1 MRSALALVIF
11 VTLACGSA
19 GPQPVAG
26 SPQSVPQ
33 LQFAVMDSVG
43 KPVWCDPDF
52 YPIARAG
59 GEEANAMAKY
69 PEIKQ
74 DAAVYAAIAAHD
86 HLPTGELNDAQKL
99 TLYRAW
105 KLLGAV
111 RLVPNGSG
119 YSFEYTVQ
127 STTAG
132 YEKVTGTVRVD
143 GAVSVDSRIVTRAPN
158 CPICLAA
165 STMIATPDGP
175 VRVTD
180 VSIGTVVWT
189 EDARGGRIAAPV
201 VALGSVPVAPGHMMV
216 HLVLADGREVLA
228 SPGHRTGEGRPLAS
242 LKPGDPVDGSS
253 VLRWELLAYSGSR
266 TYDLLPGG
274 TTGRYWANGIVLA
287 STLA

>member
-1 MRSALALVIF
+1 M
-11 VTLACGSA
+11 
-19 GPQPVAG
+19 QHVA
-26 SPQSVPQ
+26 
-33 LQFAVMDSVG
+33 
-43 KPVWCDPDF
+43 
-52 YPIARAG
+52 
-59 GEEANAMAKY
+59 
-69 PEIKQ
+69 EIKA
-74 DAAVYAAIAAHD
+74 DASTYAAIVAHE
-86 HLPTGELNDAQKL
+86 HLSSGELSDAQKL
-99 TLYRAW
+99 VLYKAW
-105 KLLGAV
+105 KLLRPV
-111 RLVPNGSG
+111 QLTQSG
-119 YSFEYTVQ
+119 DGYVFAYTVMTQ
-127 STTAG
+127 DG
-132 YEKVTGTVRVD
+132 YEKVAGTARVD
-143 GAVSVDSRIVTRAPN
+143 GVVSVDSRTATNAPV

>member
-1 MRSALALVIF
+1 MRSALALVML

-19 GPQPVAG
+19 APKPVAG
-26 SPQSVPQ
+26 SPLSVPQ

-52 YPIARAG
+52 YPVARAG

-69 PEIKQ
+69 PEIKR
-74 DAAVYAAIAAHD
+74 DAAVYAAIVAHE
-86 HLPTGELNDAQKL
+86 HLPTGELSDAQKL

-111 RLVPNGSG
+111 RLVPNGNQ
-119 YSFEYTVQ
+119 YSFEFTVR
-127 STTAG
+127 SKTAG
-132 YEKVTGTVRVD
+132 YEKVTGKVRVD
-143 GAVSVDSRIVTRAPN
+143 GAVAVDSRIVSGAPN

-165 STMIATPDGP
+165 STNIATPDGP

-180 VSIGTVVWT
+180 VRIGTVVWT
-189 EDARGGRIAAPV
+189 EDARGGRVAAPV
-201 VALGSVPVAPGHMMV
+201 VALGSMPVPPGHMMV

-228 SPGHRTGEGRPLAS
+228 SPGHRTGDGRPLAS
-242 LKPGDPVDGSS
+242 LKQGDPVDGST
-253 VLRWELLAYSGSR
+253 VVRWELLAYSGLR

-274 TTGRYWANGIVLA
+274 VTGHYWANGIVLA